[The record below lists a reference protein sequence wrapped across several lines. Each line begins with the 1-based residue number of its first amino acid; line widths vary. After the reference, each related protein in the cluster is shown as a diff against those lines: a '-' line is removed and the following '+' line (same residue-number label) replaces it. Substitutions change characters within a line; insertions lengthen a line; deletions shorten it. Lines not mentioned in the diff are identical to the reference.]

1 MKTVSVIGM
10 GYIGLPTSLVLSKNF
25 HVQGYDIDSNKIF
38 KINQKQLPF
47 VEPGLDDLLKDAIES
62 KKLTASTQLMA
73 ADVYIICVPTP
84 LTKEYPP
91 KPDIAYVED
100 AVDKISPLLKDNDLV
115 VLESTS
121 PVGTTEMIDALIKQ
135 NRSDLER
142 VYVAYCPE
150 RVLPGNIY
158 HELINNDRIIGGVD
172 QDSSEH
178 ARNFYK
184 EVIRGEIFLTNDKTA
199 ELCKL
204 SENAYRD
211 INIAF
216 ANELSMIADEN
227 NIDIYDLI
235 ELTNKHPRVDIL
247 TPGVGVGG
255 HCIAVDPW
263 FIIDKTSRGKLIQT
277 SRETNLEKTQWCFE
291 KVSDYCRNKVDQK
304 ILCLG
309 ASYKPNID
317 DIRESPAI
325 DMYNKLRKEFR
336 NVKIY
341 EPNTSVN
348 TDKLGEVLEEINNS
362 DVIICLVEHNEF
374 KDQKV
379 KQAIKQKQFF
389 DFCSL
394 MRQP

>member
-1 MKTVSVIGM
+1 M
-10 GYIGLPTSLVLSKNF
+10 
-25 HVQGYDIDSNKIF
+25 
-38 KINQKQLPF
+38 
-47 VEPGLDDLLKDAIES
+47 
-62 KKLTASTQLMA
+62 
-73 ADVYIICVPTP
+73 
-84 LTKEYPP
+84 
-91 KPDIAYVED
+91 
-100 AVDKISPLLKDNDLV
+100 
-115 VLESTS
+115 
-121 PVGTTEMIDALIKQ
+121 
-135 NRSDLER
+135 
-142 VYVAYCPE
+142 
-150 RVLPGNIY
+150 LPGNIY